1 MGVGAPTIFPAIHGP
16 FDGLRRN
23 APPAAPVRHLPNL
36 PSFAK
41 RTSRMA
47 TAKALIGKEFATF
60 AKFATLSGAPH
71 GSGVACRAGRG
82 RAHEYHSFMA
92 NLANVVNRLQNN
104 GIEVAKPRI
113 ADGKFGK
120 SWKMASGTGPDS
132 SRTPSHPQAARVLP
146 ASLGTGTAR
155 AREFFSLRTKK

>member
-47 TAKALIGKEFATF
+47 TAKALIGKEFATL
-60 AKFATLSGAPH
+60 AKFATPQRRPRREAGACAMRARARVSFLH
-71 GSGVACRAGRG
+71 GKFGKRG
-82 RAHEYHSFMA
+82 KS
-92 NLANVVNRLQNN
+92 LAEQ
-104 GIEVAKPRI
+104 GDAFAKPRI
-113 ADGKFGK
+113 ANGKFGK
-120 SWKMASGTGPDS
+120 SWQMASGTGPGIS
-132 SRTPSHPQAARVLP
+132 KE
-146 ASLGTGTAR
+146 GII
-155 AREFFSLRTKK
+155 